1 MEKFLAS
8 MSSPIDMSLVDTQN
22 RQMEILKSVGITVYQ
37 RALTEYTYGNDD
49 TYSFI
54 KHYWQ
59 IECDEEQMIML
70 TLLGAK
76 VVPIII

>member
-1 MEKFLAS
+1 MK
-8 MSSPIDMSLVDTQN
+8 SPIDMPIADTQT
-22 RQMEILKSVGITVYQ
+22 QQIEILKSVGITVYQ
-37 RALTEYTYGNDD
+37 RALTEYTYYKDD
-49 TYSFI
+49 TYSYI

>member
-1 MEKFLAS
+1 

-22 RQMEILKSVGITVYQ
+22 RQMEILKSVGITNYLRV
-37 RALTEYTYGNDD
+37 LTDYIYGNEIAD
-49 TYSFI
+49 SFI

>member
-22 RQMEILKSVGITVYQ
+22 RQMEILKSVGITNYLRV
-37 RALTEYTYGNDD
+37 LTDYIYGNEIAD
-49 TYSFI
+49 SFI